1 MKRAVASAVIVAI
14 VSMLPAAA
22 ADAATRTVD
31 DGTGDTWTTDYD
43 GTSATD
49 ISAGS
54 QVNVDLVRTVITY
67 ATRKVVVKAS
77 YAELDRSTNWF
88 QLGLRLRT
96 DEGLKRLAVVDTMA
110 SQDWDG
116 AHALGTP
123 KGDEVSCKGMSHV
136 IDYDANTVR
145 MVIPASC
152 LSKPRWIQAYV
163 GADGYAAT
171 ADQPL
176 TLTHDNGLAGTWAHT
191 GWTGKIRKG

>member
-1 MKRAVASAVIVAI
+1 MKRALAGAAVVTIAAMI
-14 VSMLPAAA
+14 PAAA
-22 ADAATRTVD
+22 AQAASRTVVD
-31 DGTGDTWTTDYD
+31 ATGDTWTTDYD
-43 GTSATD
+43 GTTATD

-54 QVNVDLVRTVITY
+54 QVNVDLARTVIKY
-67 ATRKVVVKAS
+67 AGRKVVVNAS
-77 YAELDRSTNWF
+77 YAELDRGTNWF

-96 DEGLKRLAVVDTMA
+96 NEGLKRLAVVDTMA

-136 IDYDANTVR
+136 LDYDANTVR
-145 MVIPASC
+145 LVIPASC
-152 LSKPRWIQAYV
+152 LSKPRWIQAYI

-171 ADQPL
+171 AEQPM
-176 TLTHDNGLAGTWAHT
+176 TLTHDNGLADTWAHT